1 MRISYNAT
9 IGGETDIPD
18 EEFEGNSDDER
29 DEIIREWVYETAL
42 EELNS
47 SLDWE
52 EVIDDE

>member
-9 IGGETDIPD
+9 IGGEIDIPD
-18 EEFEGNSDDER
+18 EEFEGKSDDER
-29 DEIIREWVYETAL
+29 DEIIRKWVYETAL

-52 EVIDDE
+52 AVDDE